1 MQPDFLQRLPTRT
14 TFLLLAVITGVA
26 LASACSNPEG
36 EGKAKGDQ
44 SKVAAE
50 SADEEAGPTLPVVTD
65 ASKTLLF
72 SFMDE
77 RGQTRTTGTVA
88 EIPPAV
94 RSRVY
99 VVDLSKTPEE
109 RQAHKYAF
117 FADLTRK
124 DADGQY
130 SVVVVSRY
138 DGAKGPASA
147 LTPTPDGAV
156 VLYSAQWCGYCKKA
170 KKWFGE
176 KGVAFIER
184 DVEKQ
189 PGAQQELQ
197 GKLKEAGISAGG
209 IPVIDVAGDIVVG
222 FDKPR
227 LQALLGK
234 MPKSK

>member
-1 MQPDFLQRLPTRT
+1 MQLHFSRPRLVRFAAFFVAAIFLAA
-14 TFLLLAVITGVA
+14 LAVG
-26 LASACSNPEG
+26 CSKPTTDGAPNDTERQSSEEG
-36 EGKAKGDQ
+36 E
-44 SKVAAE
+44 SE
-50 SADEEAGPTLPVVTD
+50 NEGPALPVVNDT
-65 ASKTLLF
+65 SKTLLF
-72 SFMDE
+72 SYMDE
-77 RGQTRTTGTVA
+77 RGQTRTTGSVS

-124 DADGQY
+124 DAAGNY

-138 DGAKGPASA
+138 DGAKGAASA
-147 LTPTPDGAV
+147 LSPVPDGAV

-170 KKWFGE
+170 KKWFRE
-176 KGVAFIER
+176 KNVAFIER

-197 GKLKEAGISAGG
+197 DKLKAAGIGAGG
-209 IPVIDVAGDIVVG
+209 IPVIDVAGDIIVG
-222 FDKPR
+222 FDQPR
-227 LQALLGK
+227 LQALLSK
-234 MPKSK
+234 MPKEG